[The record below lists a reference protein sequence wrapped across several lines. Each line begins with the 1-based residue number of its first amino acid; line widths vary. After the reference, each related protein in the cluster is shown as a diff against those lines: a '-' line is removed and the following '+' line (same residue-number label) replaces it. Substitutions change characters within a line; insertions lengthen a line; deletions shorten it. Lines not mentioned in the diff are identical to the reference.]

1 MNLENF
7 ITDSLD
13 QILSAIA
20 KSKKKH
26 KGVAPLVARKP
37 GLENEYPGLMRTQKG
52 KPVYA
57 VDFDVAVTV
66 GEENKRGVKAGFGV
80 IALGSAGGES
90 GSTHERRAVSRLTFR
105 IPISYDE

>member
-1 MNLENF
+1 MNVENF

-26 KGVAPLVARKP
+26 KGVAPLVRKP
-37 GLENEYPGLMRTQKG
+37 VLENEYPGVMRTKSG

-57 VDFDVAVTV
+57 VDFDIAVTV
-66 GEENKRGVKAGFGV
+66 AEEKKRGVKAGFGV

-90 GSTHERRAVSRLTFR
+90 GSTQESRAISRLTFR
-105 IPISYDE
+105 IPISYDK